1 MAQATGTVG
10 AKDHQQQFEHNIGDD
25 EVSDLHKS
33 RNFYDKVQEQA
44 ERFASTRLGQFVI
57 ARGDRALRMIEIT
70 AKWSLPQEKN
80 APPLERPLPWMA
92 FLMLIILLRLT
103 RMWLSMG
110 ALMIGNGPVSPTDMI
125 YFIQTRRRKLR
136 AIRLHGLKVMRQR
149 EQELQYGAGKGLTYK
164 ISQWLSRAICRPGVQ
179 RANSGRLFTVNSNN
193 LEQNASKRPRED
205 ESQTEADHNLTID
218 EMLAKYA
225 NVNSEDDSDF
235 VPNAAGESSDE
246 SSEESSDNSKSNP
259 SSSSSSSEEET
270 DVVDD
275 MKPKPVAMNGVH
287 ADKEKQASATKP
299 TTTIITSNGDKEH
312 QQTTTEVVHQEDL
325 KPLAAPMEEKENQK
339 ELKDQA
345 LKTTRLYNNTA
356 AAANVDPDPD
366 IQTQNPNDPDTESQ
380 APFEDTVNCSS
391 SCAPNVNQYNQQ
403 DTQTE
408 ELKTQTSNPN
418 HPIVDTLTPATS
430 SEDIF
435 YSPIGSPTTF
445 NTTLGPQ
452 IKSAIIQFGLDMED
466 YHCETSELESAV
478 LANISQAHEME
489 SQRQDAQ
496 SIKEP
501 QKQPQIQQ
509 QQQQQHPRQHNHPH
523 QRYRG
528 RNRR

>member
-312 QQTTTEVVHQEDL
+312 QQTTTEVEDL

-356 AAANVDPDPD
+356 AA
-366 IQTQNPNDPDTESQ
+366 
-380 APFEDTVNCSS
+380 
-391 SCAPNVNQYNQQ
+391 
-403 DTQTE
+403 
-408 ELKTQTSNPN
+408 
-418 HPIVDTLTPATS
+418 
-430 SEDIF
+430 
-435 YSPIGSPTTF
+435 GSPTTF

-452 IKSAIIQFGLDMED
+452 IKSAIIQFGLAHSTPTIDMED